1 MLTEQKYKDMS
12 VKEFTK
18 AAGIYDSGHAGIY
31 EMCKD
36 DYPPVLKELKKVSF
50 QDTVPGTLTIF
61 SHRVTVVRVIGSKL
75 LLYHFGIKAVIIPK
89 YHGDTN

>member
-1 MLTEQKYKDMS
+1 MRD
-12 VKEFTK
+12 
-18 AAGIYDSGHAGIY
+18 A
-31 EMCKD
+31 
-36 DYPPVLKELKKVSF
+36 
-50 QDTVPGTLTIF
+50 VPGTLTIF